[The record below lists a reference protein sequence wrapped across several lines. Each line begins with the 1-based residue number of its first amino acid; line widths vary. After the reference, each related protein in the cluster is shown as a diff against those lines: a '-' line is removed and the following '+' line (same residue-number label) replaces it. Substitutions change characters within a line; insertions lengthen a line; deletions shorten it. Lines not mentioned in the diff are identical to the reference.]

1 MALRYPSAPANPGA
15 TQSKWVIT
23 KNYTWIGSNMRLRR
37 FGTSHIKDT
46 QENYEIRFSKHEQ
59 NSRNYFSI
67 LIGSNGTQKSRTL
80 RSILDIAVYMID
92 VQDSKRRSRA
102 GMLELWDTAD
112 KNVHIS
118 KIIAVS
124 GVATDRFPSRLT
136 LRRRLHSHAAYKYIG
151 PRTDNNLV
159 SRAQGIAQIAASLLE
174 SPDRIRSRYK
184 NLKHAFSILKVA
196 NGIHFIFTR
205 SVPEEG
211 KWTLSKIKSRLT
223 KVKVDSEDSEETS
236 QLASR
241 CVEIMKASDD
251 IELRLD
257 LDDVVRID
265 ATYGDLKAIETL
277 LSCNLITIKE
287 SYTYSDTDSKILPLS
302 EFSSGQW
309 HIFSSLLFT
318 AIAIEDNTL
327 ILMDEP
333 ENSLHPEW
341 QQQYLRLM
349 KDVISSS
356 SGVHLIIATHSPLI
370 ASSLDP
376 IEAEVIRLKRN
387 QRGRL
392 TADALAAG
400 PFGWTSDEI
409 LQEVFGLDSSRSI
422 EFTKRMDAAL
432 GLFAKGDRANPRLHQ
447 LVKSLQQTLP
457 SLPRDDIARQIIN
470 TLLIVL
476 DSSEIR

>member
-1 MALRYPSAPANPGA
+1 M
-15 TQSKWVIT
+15 TV
-23 KNYTWIGSNMRLRR
+23 SNMRLRR
-37 FGTSHIKDT
+37 FGTIHTEDP
-46 QENYEIRFSKHEQ
+46 QENYEIRFSKNEQ
-59 NSRNYFSI
+59 SSRNFFSI

-80 RSILDIAVYMID
+80 RSILDNAVYMIEAKN
-92 VQDSKRRSRA
+92 SKRRSRA
-102 GMLELWDTAD
+102 GMLELWDTTDNNA
-112 KNVHIS
+112 HIS
-118 KIIAVS
+118 KVIAVS

-136 LRRRLHSHAAYKYIG
+136 LRRRPHSHAAYKYIG

-174 SPDRIRSRYK
+174 SPDRIRSRFK

-196 NGIHFIFTR
+196 NGIHFTFTR
-205 SVPEEG
+205 SVLEEG
-211 KWTLSKIKSRLT
+211 KWTTSKIKNRLT
-223 KVKVDSEDSEETS
+223 KIKLNPEDSEEIA

-241 CVEIMKASDD
+241 CFQIMKASYD

-265 ATYGDLKAIETL
+265 ATHGDLEAIEAL

-287 SYTYSDTDSKILPLS
+287 SYTYSDSDSKVLPLS

-318 AIAIEDNTL
+318 AIAVEDNTL

-349 KDVISSS
+349 KNVISSS
-356 SGVHLIIATHSPLI
+356 SGVHLITATHSPLI

-376 IEAEVIRLKRN
+376 VEAEVIKLKRN

-447 LVKSLQQTLP
+447 LVRSLQQTLP
-457 SLPRDDIARQIIN
+457 NLPPDDIARQIIN

-476 DSSEIR
+476 DSIEVR

>member
-1 MALRYPSAPANPGA
+1 
-15 TQSKWVIT
+15 
-23 KNYTWIGSNMRLRR
+23 MRLRR
-37 FGTSHIKDT
+37 FGTSVSKNVS
-46 QENYEIRFSKHEQ
+46 ENFEVLFSEADQKP
-59 NSRNYFSI
+59 RNYFSI

-80 RSILDIAVYMID
+80 RSILDIAIFMID
-92 VQDSKRRSRA
+92 PQEIKRRSRA
-102 GMLELWDTAD
+102 GTLELWGTAE
-112 KNVHIS
+112 NHTNIS

-136 LRRRLHSHAAYKYIG
+136 LRGRLRSQTAYRYIG

-159 SRAQGIAQIAASLLE
+159 SRAQGITQIATTLLE
-174 SPDRIRSRYK
+174 SPEKIRSRFR

-196 NGIHFIFTR
+196 NGILFTFTR
-205 SVPEEG
+205 AFPDEG
-211 KWTLSKIKSRLT
+211 KWTIAKIKNQLANDKLEWQNMEKIQISN
-223 KVKVDSEDSEETS
+223 
-236 QLASR
+236 LASR
-241 CVEIMKASDD
+241 CARLMKASYP

-257 LDDVVRID
+257 LDDEVRID
-265 ATYGDLKAIETL
+265 ATLGDLEALKVL
-277 LSCNLITIKE
+277 LNCGLITIKE
-287 SYTYSDTDSKILPLS
+287 SYTYNDIDSKVFPLID
-302 EFSSGQW
+302 FSSGQW

-318 AIAIEDNTL
+318 AMAVENNTL

-349 KDVISSS
+349 KEVVSSS
-356 SGVHLIIATHSPLI
+356 TGVHIIVATHSPLI

-376 IEAEVIRLKRN
+376 LEAEVIKLKRN

-392 TADALAAG
+392 TAEVLTSG

-422 EFTKRMDAAL
+422 EFTKRMDDAL
-432 GLFAKGDRANPRLHQ
+432 GLFAKGDRTNPRLRQ
-447 LVKSLQQTLP
+447 LVKSLQKTLP
-457 SLPRDDIARQIIN
+457 NLPADDIARQIIN

-476 DSSEIR
+476 DSSEAN